1 MSAVLEKWKEV
12 VSRDLTEYRSIPFW
26 SWNNDL
32 EEEHL
37 VRQIDAMKAA
47 GIGGFIMHARIGLK
61 TEYMG
66 EKWFS
71 CIKACLDRARELGM
85 NAWVYDENGWPSGFV
100 GGKLLENEDFRA
112 RFLEYAVLDAFDP
125 AAFAVFKETEAGYLR
140 IEAPEEGVARY
151 HTVYLRV
158 SPANTDILNPAVV
171 DAFIQE
177 THAKYYE
184 RFPESFGRE
193 LVGFFTDE
201 PQYYRWGTP
210 YTPALEEEFRKGGMD
225 VRDGLVY
232 LFLKD
237 ERGYAF
243 REKYFRSMN
252 ELYTVNFYK
261 KLYDWCEEHH
271 CKLTGHSVD
280 EMHLYSQMW
289 GGAACMPSYEY
300 EHIPGID
307 FLGRV
312 PGSELPPRQLGSV
325 ASQLGFHQTLTET
338 FGCSGNDVTL
348 GELKSIGEYQF
359 FHGVTLMC
367 QHLYPY
373 SVSAQGKSD
382 HPPVFS
388 DHNNWGEGFAT
399 FNEHFTRLGYLI
411 SNTRET
417 YDVLIIHP
425 QRSVYLDY
433 IRDLDHAS
441 VAELE
446 AAFDSLLEKY
456 RAVGIRYHF
465 ADERIMERHGRAEG
479 DRIVIGNCTYD
490 KVVVPEMKNISRST
504 LDVLE
509 GYTGKILCYGIPEYV
524 DGKREEVCLA
534 SNMTEE
540 ELFATRGV
548 PYRLEAGNCGIATR
562 EGDLG
567 SYLFVKNYS
576 YTEPATF
583 TVPGLSREYQ
593 ALDLLN
599 LTLSPVT
606 DTVTLRK
613 NGSLILVKE
622 PTDLVAPR
630 EVGTEEITR
639 DFAVTGVSA
648 NYLVLDYAK
657 YSTDGV
663 NYSESLPMPHLFENL
678 LRADYKGDVWVKQT
692 FRATEKMPLRLI
704 MEKSRYRYVRLNGKD
719 LSFTQSDYDVF
730 FTEADLEDALKV
742 GENELCYCV
751 DYYQHEGVHFALF
764 DPLATES
771 LRNCLYYDTHI
782 EPVYLKGRFTV
793 DGEHVLS
800 PLSALPPV
808 TDRMCDHGFP
818 FFKGYVDM
826 EGSYTYDGDGRR
838 ILALDGRFLTAEVTV
853 NGKRADLVLD
863 VQRDIT
869 DLLTEGENRI
879 TVRVRSSLRNLFGPL
894 HYAPE
899 AEPMGVSPF
908 NFNMRG
914 SWGEGTS
921 PAYTHAYQ
929 SVPFGVSR
937 VRVITKK

>member
-1 MSAVLEKWKEV
+1 MSAVLEKWREV
-12 VSRDLTEYRSIPFW
+12 ISRDLTDYRSIPFW
-26 SWNNDL
+26 SWNNELD
-32 EEEHL
+32 ESAL
-37 VRQIDAMKAA
+37 VRQIDEMKAA

-61 TEYMG
+61 TEYLG

-71 CIKACLDRARELGM
+71 CIKACLDHAKKLGM
-85 NAWVYDENGWPSGFV
+85 NAWIYDENGWPSGFV
-100 GGKLLENEDFRA
+100 GGKLLENEAYRA
-112 RFLEYAVLDAFDP
+112 RFLEYAVRDGFDAD
-125 AAFAVFKETEAGYLR
+125 AFAVYKEIPAGYVR
-140 IEAPEEGVARY
+140 IEAPEDGVSQY
-151 HTVYLRV
+151 HTVYLRM
-158 SPANTDILNPAVV
+158 SPANTDILNPEVV
-171 DAFIQE
+171 DAFIEE
-177 THAKYYE
+177 THEKYYE
-184 RFPESFGRE
+184 RFPESFGKE

-210 YTPALEEEFRKGGMD
+210 YTPVLEEEFRKDGMD
-225 VRDGLVY
+225 VKDGLVY

-243 REKYFRSMN
+243 REKYFRTMS
-252 ELYTVNFYK
+252 ELYTGNFYK
-261 KLYDWCEEHH
+261 KIYDWCEAHH

-300 EHIPGID
+300 EHIPGVD
-307 FLGRV
+307 FLGRDC
-312 PGSELPPRQLGSV
+312 GSELPPRQLGSA

-348 GELKSIGEYQF
+348 QELKSIGEYQF
-359 FHGVTLMC
+359 FHGVSLMC

-373 SVSAQGKSD
+373 SITAQGKSD

-388 DHNNWGEGFAT
+388 NHNNWGDGFAV

-417 YDVLIIHP
+417 YDVLIVHP
-425 QRSVYLDY
+425 MRSVYLDF
-433 IRDLDHAS
+433 IRSEERTS
-441 VAELE
+441 VQELE
-446 AAFDSLLEKY
+446 SAFEALLEKY
-456 RAVGIRYHF
+456 RRYGIRYHF
-465 ADERIMERHGRAEG
+465 ADERILERHGRAEG
-479 DRIVIGNCTYD
+479 DKVVIGNCTYD
-490 KVVVPEMKNISRST
+490 KVVVPAMKNISRPT
-504 LDVLE
+504 LDVLKA
-509 GYTGKILCYGIPEYV
+509 YTGKLLCYGVPEYV
-524 DGKREEVCLA
+524 NGEREEIPLS

-540 ELFATRGV
+540 ELIASRGV
-548 PYRLEAGNCGIATR
+548 LFRAEDGNCGIATR

-567 SYLFVKNYS
+567 RYLFVKNYS
-576 YTEPATF
+576 RTKSATF
-583 TVPGLSREYQ
+583 TIPDLSRRYQ
-593 ALDLLN
+593 ALDLVD
-599 LTLSPVT
+599 LTLSPVS

-613 NGSLILVKE
+613 CEGLILVEE
-622 PTDLVAPR
+622 PTCAVAPKA
-630 EVGTEEITR
+630 TAEEDVTAR
-639 DFAVTGVSA
+639 FAVTNVSE
-648 NYLVLDYAK
+648 NYLVLDYAE

-663 NYSESLPMPHLFENL
+663 EYSESLPMPHLFENL
-678 LRADYKGDVWVKQT
+678 LRADYKGDVWVKQH
-692 FRATEKMPLRLI
+692 FRVTEKMPIRLI
-704 MEKSRYRYVRLNGKD
+704 MEKSRYHYVRLNGKD
-719 LSFTQSDYDVF
+719 LSFRANDYDVF
-730 FTEADLEDALKV
+730 FTEADLDDALQV
-742 GENELCYCV
+742 GENELCYAV

-782 EPVYLKGRFTV
+782 EPVYLKGRFAV
-793 DGEHVLS
+793 DEKHVLS
-800 PLSALPPV
+800 PLTVLPPV
-808 TDRMCDHGFP
+808 TDRMAECGFP
-818 FFKGYVDM
+818 FFKGCVDM
-826 EGSYTYDGDGRR
+826 EGTLLYDGDGRR
-838 ILALDGRFLTAEVTV
+838 VLALDGRFLTAEISV

-869 DLLTEGENRI
+869 DLLVCGENRI
-879 TVRVRSSLRNLFGPL
+879 EIRLRSSLRNLFGPL
-894 HYAPE
+894 HYAPV